1 MSSFITRKEIK
12 NLLTR
17 LFCSKI
23 DTSGHET
30 KYVYIKQFY
39 FYLQNTVVL
48 ENEEVMWSAP
58 MDGPAVVVEVAD
70 TVPVAYID
78 QNGQAVNGHHP
89 GNHHMGTA
97 HVVNN
102 QYTTQLDNMEYDYL
116 YTNNVVTTNAGAV
129 NTVSM
134 ANVGVTVNDNLICPT
149 TVRQRQLDFCM
160 L

>member
-1 MSSFITRKEIK
+1 M
-12 NLLTR
+12 
-17 LFCSKI
+17 
-23 DTSGHET
+23 
-30 KYVYIKQFY
+30 Y

-97 HVVNN
+97 QVVNN

-129 NTVSM
+129 NTVNVG
-134 ANVGVTVNDNLICPT
+134 NVGVTANDNLICPT
-149 TVRQRQLDFCM
+149 NVRQRQLDFCM

>member
-1 MSSFITRKEIK
+1 M
-12 NLLTR
+12 
-17 LFCSKI
+17 
-23 DTSGHET
+23 
-30 KYVYIKQFY
+30 
-39 FYLQNTVVL
+39 VL

-89 GNHHMGTA
+89 ANHHMGTA
-97 HVVNN
+97 QVVNN

-116 YTNNVVTTNAGAV
+116 YTNNVVTTNTGAV
-129 NTVSM
+129 NTVSVG
-134 ANVGVTVNDNLICPT
+134 NVGVTVNDNLICPT